1 MRFGLQHKQ
10 RGATFLGMV
19 TIVAILGCGVY
30 AGIRL
35 LPLYMQHFAV
45 VRAMNQTAETLKGGD
60 ASPASIRNSLGRRW
74 EIEDIK
80 QLDVKDIVINKVP
93 NGVEMY
99 AAYEARAPFIANVS
113 LVVEF
118 EKSVVIGSGGGAG
131 L

>member
-19 TIVAILGCGVY
+19 IIVAILGLGVY

-35 LPLYMQHFAV
+35 VPIYMEYFAV
-45 VRAMNQTAETLKGGD
+45 VRALNQTAEALKSGD
-60 ASPASIRNSLGRRW
+60 ANPAAIRNSLDRRW
-74 EIEDIK
+74 AIEDIK
-80 QLDVKDIVINKVP
+80 QLAIKDIEINKVP

-118 EKSVVIGSGGGAG
+118 EKSVVIGSGGSAG

>member
-1 MRFGLQHKQ
+1 MRVGLQHKQ

-35 LPLYMQHFAV
+35 VPLYMQHFAV

-60 ASPASIRNSLGRRW
+60 VSPASIRNSLGRRW
-74 EIEDIK
+74 EIEDIT
-80 QLDVKDIVINKVP
+80 QLDVKDIEINKVP

-99 AAYEARAPFIANVS
+99 ASYEARAPFIANVS
-113 LVVEF
+113 LIVEF